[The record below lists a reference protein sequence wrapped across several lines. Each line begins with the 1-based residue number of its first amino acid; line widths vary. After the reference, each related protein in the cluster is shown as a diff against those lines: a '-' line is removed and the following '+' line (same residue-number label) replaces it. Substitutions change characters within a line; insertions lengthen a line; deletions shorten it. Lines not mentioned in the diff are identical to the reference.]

1 MLSVGVPFKRSHILL
16 HKLRITWYLL
26 TKTPDGCGLAV
37 GIVPV
42 ARSETDPKMGPVLS
56 VRVDFQRVL
65 RFVP

>member
-1 MLSVGVPFKRSHILL
+1 MS
-16 HKLRITWYLL
+16 YLL

-37 GIVPV
+37 GIVPF

-65 RFVP
+65 RFDA